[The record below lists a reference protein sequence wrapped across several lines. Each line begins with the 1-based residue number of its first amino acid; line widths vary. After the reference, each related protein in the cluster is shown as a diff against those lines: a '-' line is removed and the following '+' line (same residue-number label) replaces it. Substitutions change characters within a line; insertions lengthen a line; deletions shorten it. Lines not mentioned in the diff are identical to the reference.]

1 MDQIELVRDFNRY
14 YTRRLGVLGDHYLG
28 LSRPWSESRLLF
40 EIGPDGIDVRDLRR
54 RLGLDSGFVSR
65 MLRSLT
71 DQGLVVVRPHPQDG
85 RVRVAS
91 LTTSGLDARD
101 ELDARA
107 RESVGALL
115 GQLTAGQRDRLVAA
129 QEQVR
134 RLLRMATVEISAVP
148 DASPVARFCLR
159 EYAAE
164 LDARFP
170 SGYSESALLRP
181 GELDVSGGE
190 FLVAREESES
200 PVGCGIW
207 QPLADGAEPGAESE
221 AAAGGASRAAVG
233 GASRAASRVASGGT
247 SGGASRVAEIR
258 HVWISPYCRGL
269 GLGRRLLSELE
280 SRAGAQ
286 GYRTLRLGT
295 HTALPEAA
303 ALYRSH
309 GYREIPLYD
318 PEGYNQLAFEKVLP

>member
-40 EIGPDGIDVRDLRR
+40 EIGPDGVDVRDLRR

-71 DQGLVVVRPHPQDG
+71 DQGLVEVRPHPQDG

-91 LTTSGLDARD
+91 LTTAGLDARD
-101 ELDARA
+101 ELDVRA

-134 RLLRMATVEISAVP
+134 RLLRMATVEISAIP
-148 DASPVARFCLR
+148 DDSPAARFCLR

-164 LDARFP
+164 LDGRFP

-181 GELDVSGGE
+181 GELAATGGE
-190 FLVAREESES
+190 FLVAMEEST

-207 QPLADGAEPGAESE
+207 QPLAGSEPG
-221 AAAGGASRAAVG
+221 
-233 GASRAASRVASGGT
+233 
-247 SGGASRVAEIR
+247 VAEIR
-258 HVWISPYCRGL
+258 HVWISRSCRGL

-295 HTALPEAA
+295 HPALPEAA

-309 GYREIPLYD
+309 GYQEIPLYD
-318 PEGYNQLAFEKVLP
+318 LEGYNQLAFEKVLA

>member
-1 MDQIELVRDFNRY
+1 VDPIELVRDFNRY

-40 EIGPDGIDVRDLRR
+40 EIGPDGVDVRDLRR

-71 DQGLVVVRPHPQDG
+71 GQGLVEVRPHPQDG
-85 RVRVAS
+85 RVRVAA
-91 LTTSGLDARD
+91 LTPAGLDARD
-101 ELDARA
+101 ELDVRA

-115 GQLTAGQRDRLVAA
+115 GQLTAGQRERLVAA

-134 RLLRMATVEISAVP
+134 RLLRMATVEISAIP
-148 DASPVARFCLR
+148 DDAPAARFCLR

-164 LDARFP
+164 LDGRFP

-181 GELDVSGGE
+181 GELAVTGGE
-190 FLVAREESES
+190 FLVATEESA

-207 QPLADGAEPGAESE
+207 QPLSDG
-221 AAAGGASRAAVG
+221 
-233 GASRAASRVASGGT
+233 
-247 SGGASRVAEIR
+247 VAEIR
-258 HVWISPYCRGL
+258 HIWINKSCRGL

-286 GYRTLRLGT
+286 GFRTLRLGT

-318 PEGYNQLAFEKVLP
+318 LEGYNQLAFEKVLA

>member
-1 MDQIELVRDFNRY
+1 VDQIELVRDFNRY
-14 YTRRLGVLGDHYLG
+14 YTGRLGVLGDHYLG

-40 EIGPDGIDVRDLRR
+40 EIGPAGVDVRDLRR

-71 DQGLVVVRPHPQDG
+71 DQGLVEVRPHPQDG

-91 LTTSGLDARD
+91 LTTAGLDARD

-134 RLLRMATVEISAVP
+134 RLLRMATVEISAIP
-148 DASPVARFCLR
+148 DSSPVARFCLR

-164 LDARFP
+164 LDGRFP

-181 GELDVSGGE
+181 GELAVTGGE
-190 FLVAREESES
+190 FLVAMEGPES

-207 QPLADGAEPGAESE
+207 QPF
-221 AAAGGASRAAVG
+221 AGGSDF
-233 GASRAASRVASGGT
+233 
-247 SGGASRVAEIR
+247 VAEIR
-258 HVWISPYCRGL
+258 HVWISQSCRGL

-318 PEGYNQLAFEKVLP
+318 LEGYNQLAFEKVLV

>member
-40 EIGPDGIDVRDLRR
+40 EIGPDGVDVRDLRR

-71 DQGLVVVRPHPQDG
+71 DQGLVEVRPHPQDG
-85 RVRVAS
+85 RVRVAA
-91 LTTSGLDARD
+91 LTTAGLDARD

-134 RLLRMATVEISAVP
+134 RLLRMATVEISAIP

-170 SGYSESALLRP
+170 SGYAESALLRP

-190 FLVAREESES
+190 FLVAREESA
-200 PVGCGIW
+200 PIGCGIW
-207 QPLADGAEPGAESE
+207 QPLCPRADA
-221 AAAGGASRAAVG
+221 
-233 GASRAASRVASGGT
+233 
-247 SGGASRVAEIR
+247 
-258 HVWISPYCRGL
+258 
-269 GLGRRLLSELE
+269 
-280 SRAGAQ
+280 
-286 GYRTLRLGT
+286 
-295 HTALPEAA
+295 
-303 ALYRSH
+303 
-309 GYREIPLYD
+309 
-318 PEGYNQLAFEKVLP
+318 

>member
-1 MDQIELVRDFNRY
+1 VDQIERVRDFNRY
-14 YTRRLGVLGDHYLG
+14 YTHHLGVLGDQYLG

-40 EIGPDGIDVRDLRR
+40 EIGPDGMDVRDLRR

-71 DQGLVVVRPHPQDG
+71 DQGLVEVRPHPRDG

-91 LTTSGLDARD
+91 LTPAGLDARD
-101 ELDARA
+101 ELDVRA

-115 GQLTAGQRDRLVAA
+115 GQLTAGQRERLVAA

-134 RLLRMATVEISAVP
+134 RLLRMATVEISAIP
-148 DASPVARFCLR
+148 DSSPVARFCLK

-164 LDARFP
+164 LDGRFP

-181 GELDVSGGE
+181 GELEVTGGE
-190 FLVAREESES
+190 FLVAMEGPES

-207 QPLADGAEPGAESE
+207 QPLASG
-221 AAAGGASRAAVG
+221 
-233 GASRAASRVASGGT
+233 AASA
-247 SGGASRVAEIR
+247 VAEIR
-258 HVWISPYCRGL
+258 HVWISQSCRGL

-286 GYRTLRLGT
+286 GYRTFRLGT

-318 PEGYNQLAFEKVLP
+318 PEGYNEIAFEKVLA

>member
-1 MDQIELVRDFNRY
+1 VDQIELVRDFNRY

-40 EIGPDGIDVRDLRR
+40 EIGPAGIDVRDLRR

-65 MLRSLT
+65 MLRSLA
-71 DQGLVVVRPHPQDG
+71 DQGLVAVRPHPQDG

-91 LTTSGLDARD
+91 LTTAGLDARD
-101 ELDARA
+101 ELDVRA

-134 RLLRMATVEISAVP
+134 QLLRMATVEISAIP
-148 DASPVARFCLR
+148 DDSPAARFCLR

-164 LDARFP
+164 LDGRFP
-170 SGYSESALLRP
+170 SGYSASALLRP
-181 GELDVSGGE
+181 GELAVTGGE
-190 FLVAREESES
+190 FLVAMEESA
-200 PVGCGIW
+200 PIGCGIW
-207 QPLADGAEPGAESE
+207 QPLAAS
-221 AAAGGASRAAVG
+221 GAS
-233 GASRAASRVASGGT
+233 VASGA
-247 SGGASRVAEIR
+247 SGVPGVPVAEIR
-258 HVWISPYCRGL
+258 HVWISQSCRGV

-280 SRAGAQ
+280 SRAGGQ
-286 GYRTLRLGT
+286 GYRTFRLGT

-318 PEGYNQLAFEKVLP
+318 LEGYNQLAFEKVLP

>member
-1 MDQIELVRDFNRY
+1 VDQIELVRDFNRY

-40 EIGPDGIDVRDLRR
+40 EIGPDGVDVRDLRR

-71 DQGLVVVRPHPQDG
+71 DQGLVEVRPHPQDG

-91 LTTSGLDARD
+91 LTTAGLDARD
-101 ELDARA
+101 ELDVRA

-134 RLLRMATVEISAVP
+134 RLLRMATVEISAIP
-148 DASPVARFCLR
+148 DDSPAARFCLR

-164 LDARFP
+164 LDGRFP

-181 GELDVSGGE
+181 GELAVTGGE
-190 FLVAREESES
+190 FLVAMEEST

-207 QPLADGAEPGAESE
+207 QPLAGSEPE
-221 AAAGGASRAAVG
+221 
-233 GASRAASRVASGGT
+233 
-247 SGGASRVAEIR
+247 VAEIR
-258 HVWISPYCRGL
+258 HVWISRSCRGL

-295 HTALPEAA
+295 HPALPEAA

-318 PEGYNQLAFEKVLP
+318 LEGYNQLAFEKVLA

>member
-1 MDQIELVRDFNRY
+1 VDQIELVRDFNRY

-40 EIGPDGIDVRDLRR
+40 EIGPDGVDVRELRR

-65 MLRSLT
+65 MLRSLA
-71 DQGLVVVRPHPQDG
+71 DQGLVEVRPHPRDG

-91 LTTSGLDARD
+91 LTTAGLDARD
-101 ELDARA
+101 ELDVRA
-107 RESVGALL
+107 RESVGTLL
-115 GQLTAGQRDRLVAA
+115 GQLTAGQRDRLVTA

-134 RLLRMATVEISAVP
+134 RLLRMATVEISAIP

-164 LDARFP
+164 LDGRFP

-181 GELDVSGGE
+181 GELAVTGGE
-190 FLVAREESES
+190 FLVALEESS

-207 QPLADGAEPGAESE
+207 QPLEDG
-221 AAAGGASRAAVG
+221 
-233 GASRAASRVASGGT
+233 
-247 SGGASRVAEIR
+247 VAEIR
-258 HVWISPYCRGL
+258 HVWISPACRGL

-318 PEGYNQLAFEKVLP
+318 LEGYNQLAFEKVLA

>member
-1 MDQIELVRDFNRY
+1 MGGVDQIELVRDFNRN

-40 EIGPDGIDVRDLRR
+40 EIGLDGVDVRDLRR

-91 LTTSGLDARD
+91 LTTAGLDARD
-101 ELDARA
+101 ELDVRA

-115 GQLTAGQRDRLVAA
+115 GQLTADQRDRLVAA
-129 QEQVR
+129 QSQVW
-134 RLLRMATVEISAVP
+134 RLLRMASVEISPIP

-164 LDARFP
+164 LDGRFP

-181 GELDVSGGE
+181 GELDVTGGE
-190 FLVAREESES
+190 FLVALEEAES

-207 QPLADGAEPGAESE
+207 QPLRRPSTHRVGSASRSTHSGDAES
-221 AAAGGASRAAVG
+221 G
-233 GASRAASRVASGGT
+233 
-247 SGGASRVAEIR
+247 VAEIR
-258 HVWISPYCRGL
+258 HVWISQSCRGL

-286 GYRTLRLGT
+286 GYRTFRLGT

-318 PEGYNQLAFEKVLP
+318 PEGYNQLAFEKVLV